1 MIDSAS
7 NRVAALPRVS
17 VQMVMS
23 VGTLASFGWLL
34 LQDKIHPLVI
44 YLLQVYLTF

>member
-1 MIDSAS
+1 MLDSAS
-7 NRVAALPRVS
+7 NRVVALPRVP
-17 VQMVMS
+17 VGMLVS

-44 YLLQVYLTF
+44 YVLQIYLTF